1 MKSGVR
7 TTRCTAMAIGA
18 GLALFLFAGAAPAG
32 ASAGPITIS
41 VLSGRADL
49 VSGGD
54 ALVRIGGVSST
65 NGLKVTV
72 GGTNR
77 TKAFAKRADGAV
89 VGLVRGLKLGRSAI
103 IARAGTRAAQ
113 LMVTNH
119 PKSGPIF
126 SGPQLQP
133 WKCQA
138 SAKDA
143 QCNEP
148 AKFTYVYKS
157 TDPSKSGFQPYDP
170 ANPPS
175 DVATTKTQNG
185 QTLPFIVRQERGFQD
200 RDEYKI
206 LTLFQ
211 PGQPWEPWAPTPV
224 AP

>member
-1 MKSGVR
+1 MNLEVR
-7 TTRCTAMAIGA
+7 NTRCAALVTGA
-18 GLALFLFAGAAPAG
+18 ALALLLLAAAAPAG
-32 ASAGPITIS
+32 ASAEPMTIS

-185 QTLPFIVRQERGFQD
+185 QTLPFIVRIETG
-200 RDEYKI
+200 
-206 LTLFQ
+206 
-211 PGQPWEPWAPTPV
+211 
-224 AP
+224 